1 MNEEKQAV
9 PDTLHKLS
17 GKYMCALVLR
27 GVWVSKVYPYQSSF
41 GKTFMPT
48 SLCYCCQERE
58 LNMSEQGV
66 PVGSCQ

>member
-1 MNEEKQAV
+1 MKKKQV
-9 PDTLHKLS
+9 DPDTLHKLS

-48 SLCYCCQERE
+48 SLCVTAVK
-58 LNMSEQGV
+58 SE
-66 PVGSCQ
+66 S

>member
-1 MNEEKQAV
+1 MKKKQV
-9 PDTLHKLS
+9 DPDTLHKLS

-48 SLCYCCQERE
+48 SLCVTTVKNE
-58 LNMSEQGV
+58 S
-66 PVGSCQ
+66 